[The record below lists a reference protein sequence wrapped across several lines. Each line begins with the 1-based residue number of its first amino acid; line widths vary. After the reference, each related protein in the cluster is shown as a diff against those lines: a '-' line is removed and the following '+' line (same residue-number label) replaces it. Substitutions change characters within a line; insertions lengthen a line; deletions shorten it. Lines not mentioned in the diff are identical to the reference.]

1 MGRNELSAVDLL
13 FSNRLTCRD
22 VLMIREFEG
31 ITPTIAGSSYVD
43 PSAIVIGDVV
53 IGENSSV
60 WPLSV
65 IRGDVNI
72 IRIGDNTNIQD
83 GSVLHVSHVGEYNPE
98 GAELHIGNQVSVAH
112 KVLLHG
118 CRIGNQCMIGMGS
131 IVMDNAMVEDQVMI
145 GAGSLVPP
153 GKHLESGFLY
163 LGNPVQKTR
172 ELTDREKEFLIY
184 LADHYIQVKQKYS
197 PG

>member
-1 MGRNELSAVDLL
+1 
-13 FSNRLTCRD
+13 
-22 VLMIREFEG
+22 MIRKFEG
-31 ITPTIAGSSYVD
+31 ILPTIAESSYID
-43 PSAIVIGDVV
+43 PSAVVIGDVV

-60 WPLSV
+60 WPLCV

-83 GSVLHVSHVGEYNPE
+83 GSVLHVSHAGEFNAK

-118 CRIGNQCMIGMGS
+118 CRIGDRCMIGMGS
-131 IVMDNAMVEDQVMI
+131 IVMDDAIVENEVMI

-153 GKHLESGFLY
+153 GKHLQSGFLY
-163 LGNPVQKTR
+163 LGNPAKQVR
-172 ELTDREKEFLIY
+172 EISDREREFLIY
-184 LADHYIQVKQKYS
+184 LADHYVGTKMKYQQ
-197 PG
+197 GE